1 MLRRRVLM
9 TTGLALLGTQ
19 AVAATVPPVT
29 LIPGTLKIGTY
40 FVNPPFEFI
49 RNGSRVGFEVD
60 LMNDVARRLGLKP
73 LYINTQWETILQE
86 MSEHR
91 YDCIIGGITITPGRE
106 RKLNWSIPYL
116 TTTLSLIVNT
126 ARTPDIRQLAELRTA
141 SVGVQA
147 ATTDYD
153 IAAKMQ
159 HDGEFG
165 KIVVYPFDKISDA
178 IRDLEAGRITAV
190 MKVAPVAD
198 YLVRQTPNLKVI
210 AQVPNDPQPLGIG
223 FAKTGSSLKAAVNI
237 VLASI
242 KSDGTMARLTQ
253 QWGIAA

>member
-1 MLRRRVLM
+1 M

-49 RNGSRVGFEVD
+49 RNGS
-60 LMNDVARRLGLKP
+60 RRLGLKP

-153 IAAKMQ
+153 IAARCSM
-159 HDGEFG
+159 
-165 KIVVYPFDKISDA
+165 
-178 IRDLEAGRITAV
+178 TA
-190 MKVAPVAD
+190 
-198 YLVRQTPNLKVI
+198 
-210 AQVPNDPQPLGIG
+210 
-223 FAKTGSSLKAAVNI
+223 SSEKSS
-237 VLASI
+237 SI
-242 KSDGTMARLTQ
+242 RLTK
-253 QWGIAA
+253 